1 MHKKWV
7 GWILAGMMAVTVMT
21 PFAAAQEVAPVSQTT
36 QEQAWVDDSC
46 LYYGTVTAIG
56 KAEDGTLLWLDMTS
70 GRYGEYRMLLSEQT
84 VWVDSGNYTADDP
97 SDLAVGESMYVF
109 HSGVSTMSLP
119 PQSPALAVLRNL
131 PMDTGCGQYHAVEAV
146 SIEEGKGR
154 ITTDG
159 GGLYLQVDEK
169 TRISSYA
176 GQTLS
181 LADLKADDRIIAWY
195 EGVQESYPAQTYAHH
210 VLVLPGQEQET
221 LTRAQLAA
229 MLCEKA
235 GSPVVNSTLQYSDV
249 DPADPYAEAIRW
261 ADGQEYMNG
270 FGDGR
275 FGPEEAVT
283 REQMATVLYR
293 YGQDQGQ
300 GFIGAWAFHLEFT
313 DADQISDYAYEAVC
327 YLTMHQIF
335 PAEEDRFMPQGT
347 VTREQARQILDSFW
361 QSLED

>member
-1 MHKKWV
+1 M
-7 GWILAGMMAVTVMT
+7 
-21 PFAAAQEVAPVSQTT
+21 
-36 QEQAWVDDSC
+36 
-46 LYYGTVTAIG
+46 
-56 KAEDGTLLWLDMTS
+56 
-70 GRYGEYRMLLSEQT
+70 
-84 VWVDSGNYTADDP
+84 
-97 SDLAVGESMYVF
+97 
-109 HSGVSTMSLP
+109 
-119 PQSPALAVLRNL
+119 
-131 PMDTGCGQYHAVEAV
+131 
-146 SIEEGKGR
+146 
-154 ITTDG
+154 
-159 GGLYLQVDEK
+159 
-169 TRISSYA
+169 
-176 GQTLS
+176 
-181 LADLKADDRIIAWY
+181 
-195 EGVQESYPAQTYAHH
+195 
-210 VLVLPGQEQET
+210 
-221 LTRAQLAA
+221 
-229 MLCEKA
+229 
-235 GSPVVNSTLQYSDV
+235 
-249 DPADPYAEAIRW
+249 DPADPYVEAIRW